1 MRTIRRNTAR
11 VLPVDR
17 EGRVLLLHGWDP
29 LRPDDP
35 FWFTI
40 GGAAE
45 PGESLPEAAARE
57 LREEAGIAVDPGR
70 LGEPIEASA
79 ITFPFGGV
87 RFEQDQTFFA
97 VAIDD
102 AEVSFAGQ
110 DPIEQAT
117 NNLTWQNAATCN
129 YVINS
134 ANQVILP
141 GLEHSV
147 LVEAPARVL
156 DLILGW
162 LAEHRLAERGSA

>member
-45 PGESLPEAAARE
+45 PGESLPAAAARE
-57 LREEAGIAVDPGR
+57 LREEVGIVVDPGR
-70 LGEPIEASA
+70 LGEPVEAAA
-79 ITFPFGGV
+79 ITFSWGGV

-97 VAIDD
+97 VAVDGD
-102 AEVSFAGQ
+102 AEVSFAAQ
-110 DPIEQAT
+110 DPLELAT
-117 NNLTWQNAATCN
+117 
-129 YVINS
+129 IDK
-134 ANQVILP
+134 
-141 GLEHSV
+141 H
-147 LVEAPARVL
+147 
-156 DLILGW
+156 GW
-162 LAEHRLAERGSA
+162 LRPEDLEGGAERPADPEIPRLMRAAIAAVG

>member
-1 MRTIRRNTAR
+1 VRTIRRNTAR
-11 VLPVDR
+11 VLPVDG

-45 PGESLPEAAARE
+45 PGESLSEAAVRE
-57 LREEAGIAVDPGR
+57 LREEAGIVVDLDR

-79 ITFPFGGV
+79 ITFSFGGV

-110 DPIEQAT
+110 DPIERAT
-117 NNLTWQNAATCN
+117 IDKHGWLYPGELEDGAERPADPEIPRLMRAAVAAT
-129 YVINS
+129 
-134 ANQVILP
+134 
-141 GLEHSV
+141 
-147 LVEAPARVL
+147 
-156 DLILGW
+156 
-162 LAEHRLAERGSA
+162 RGPR